1 MAALAGPSVSVKTV
15 LLTPDQPLLLQLL
28 DQNRRIDDA
37 ACGIGAA
44 RQANDL
50 AREFEQLPITALGR
64 FRRRVQAAMS
74 ENLGAQVVPQP
85 GNETLVQQQP
95 RELASAIARQ
105 QEALVD
111 GLRIGVLAQ
120 QIRAQAR
127 QERVCFQFVLV

>member
-50 AREFEQLPITALGR
+50 TREFQQLQLGTKR
-64 FRRRVQAAMS
+64 W
-74 ENLGAQVVPQP
+74 
-85 GNETLVQQQP
+85 
-95 RELASAIARQ
+95 
-105 QEALVD
+105 
-111 GLRIGVLAQ
+111 
-120 QIRAQAR
+120 
-127 QERVCFQFVLV
+127 